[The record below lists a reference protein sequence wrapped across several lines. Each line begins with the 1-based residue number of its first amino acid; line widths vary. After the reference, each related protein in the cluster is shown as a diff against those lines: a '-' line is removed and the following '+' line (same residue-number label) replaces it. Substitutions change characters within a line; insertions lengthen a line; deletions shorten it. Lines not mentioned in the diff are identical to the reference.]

1 MTVFEVDGG
10 RTVSALVL
18 IPPSETRP
26 STELSEK
33 MFPMT
38 VQLVSF
44 KLPELLTKPKASASI
59 EHRGTKVDPEVKVA
73 AGGLGPPNKGDRKGV
88 GDMKD

>member
-1 MTVFEVDGG
+1 MTVLEVDGS

-18 IPPSETRP
+18 MPPSEMRP
-26 STELSEK
+26 STGLSEK

-44 KLPELLTKPKASASI
+44 KLPELLTKPRASASI
-59 EHRGTKVDPEVKVA
+59 DRKITKMDLEVNGCRRRA
-73 AGGLGPPNKGDRKGV
+73 GPPNKGDRKGV